1 MSDPSSLPSPSTP
14 IEPQATQGPGA
25 GPASAR
31 PAGYRPAQG
40 HALVAIVPGLRWMVG
55 LMIAAIVIVGLYFGR
70 EILIPLALAVLLGFL
85 LDPAVTRLHR
95 WGVPRLAAALL
106 VVALALG
113 ALGGLGLYL
122 GKQVQAL
129 SADLPTYQTT
139 IKQKL
144 RNLRVLTAG
153 PSAWDGAVKTYGTV
167 EREIAAATAEPGQR
181 PSRVQRWR
189 WCAMRTSPCCGW
201 RSGWARSASR

>member
-1 MSDPSSLPSPSTP
+1 M
-14 IEPQATQGPGA
+14 
-25 GPASAR
+25 
-31 PAGYRPAQG
+31 
-40 HALVAIVPGLRWMVG
+40 AIVPGLRWMVG

-95 WGVPRLAAALL
+95 WGLPRLAAALL

-113 ALGGLGLYL
+113 ALAGLGLYL

-144 RNLRVLTAG
+144 RNLRVLTAVR
-153 PSAWDGAVKTYGTV
+153 ATVGAV
-167 EREIAAATAEPGQR
+167 AAQSQPPRRHPVQCVKSTPCWPSWPSCTPHCLAQRCSHSSAASTRISWPPMVMCWTRPG
-181 PSRVQRWR
+181 
-189 WCAMRTSPCCGW
+189 
-201 RSGWARSASR
+201 